1 MAPFLFHFIF
11 IWTCAKALH
20 LVFLPLSSPI
30 HVLCLTLWLTQ
41 ELVMVV
47 CGCSGGGEGF
57 KLVRVDPQAQ
67 NAIYVIVAWGQDW
80 APAVPLVLLP
90 GRMPGAAE

>member
-1 MAPFLFHFIF
+1 
-11 IWTCAKALH
+11 
-20 LVFLPLSSPI
+20 
-30 HVLCLTLWLTQ
+30 
-41 ELVMVV
+41 MVV